1 LAFTQ
6 RDNLSACVEKV
17 SAQVQAGQAMDST
30 CSFLGQEVQVSLP

>member
-17 SAQVQAGQAMDST
+17 LAQVQAGQTLDST
-30 CSFLGQEVQVSLP
+30 CSFLGQDVQVSLP